1 MTRASPGSPLR
12 LRLRTKLAVAMGFAA
27 LVPVLVVA
35 LLATGVILSSLEASL
50 REDADRQLG
59 VALNLVLRNVE
70 RLGDETVRL
79 AESGELAGALDQPAA
94 LEAWLAREAAHL
106 SSVRLQLFDA
116 TGREVIARVLG
127 GAEPRFKDIGVR
139 AGDPVIAA
147 GQAWSRGVS
156 LVELDDHLVA
166 RAVSP
171 VVDAGL
177 VLHGILVLS
186 MPLDGDFA
194 DGIKGALSAEVLLGG
209 PSGKLETTLRNGIDG
224 RTQTLQLG
232 PADRAAALRG
242 KRVIRDVDVVGGQ
255 RKIAATALFD
265 RKDHSIGL
273 VGVAVERGRLEA
285 TKLLAVRS
293 LVAGGLAALAFALV
307 LALFWSR
314 RLGAPIAELHDG
326 AIAVSRGDLDHRID
340 IPGGDELT
348 DLAIAFNQMTSTLQ
362 DNQARLAARM
372 REIVAIH
379 DAGRAVS
386 SVIDMEGVSRKI
398 VEAVA
403 RTFDTQLAALWLVDE
418 RSESTGGGN
427 PAGSAGK
434 PGGGAPRGGDS
445 AGEGLRVTAARA
457 RRADVSTS
465 FATDEALATA
475 EVLRPIADQARATRR
490 PLRLGHANPGPPDPS
505 APPDPRFTEAAKQA
519 GGLGP
524 VVALPLDRKTRVVG
538 VIAVAR
544 AERAREFSEAELNLL
559 TTFADQAGAA
569 VENALLYSE
578 VRAAS
583 EGLERKV
590 RMRTI
595 DLTTTNYEL
604 HEALENLRE
613 TQAQLVLSER
623 MAGLG
628 LLVAGVAHEI
638 NSPTAAIRGSIDGL
652 TGALARVSRHGVEL
666 AARSAPASVAGLLE
680 ALAPALAERSF
691 PTSLTAR
698 KAAREIAAAIDPSGV
713 DPRPAGRAVGVPTP
727 RDTASP
733 IDPTGVDPRPAGRA
747 VGVPTP
753 RDTASPIDPTGVDP
767 RPAGRAV
774 GVPTPRDTASPIE
787 RPHALAA
794 ELADLGATPDD
805 AVRLIDAL
813 GGAHVLAPAVVAA
826 LTDHVYLHRTA
837 STIRHAVAS
846 IQRIVGALKSYSH
859 LDQQA
864 VRTEADIH
872 EGLETTLTLLHH
884 TLRDIVVERR
894 FGSVP
899 RIPVYV
905 DELNQVW
912 TNLIQNAQ
920 QALSNRP
927 ASGAK
932 VTITTATADAWVV
945 VRVTDNGP
953 GVPTE
958 VLPRIFEPFFTT
970 KPKGEGSGL
979 GLGIARKIVDKHG
992 GTMRCE
998 SEPGWTMFEVRLPIA
1013 ST

>member
-1 MTRASPGSPLR
+1 MTRASPGPPLR

-59 VALNLVLRNVE
+59 IALNLVLRSVE

-79 AESGELAGALDQPAA
+79 AEAGELVGALDQPAA
-94 LEAWLAREAAHL
+94 LEAWLVRAAAHM
-106 SSVRLQLFDA
+106 SSARLQLFDA
-116 TGREVIARVLG
+116 AGHELTVRVLG
-127 GAEPRFKDIGVR
+127 GAESRFKDIGVR
-139 AGDPVIAA
+139 AGDPAIAA
-147 GQAWSRGVS
+147 GQAWGRGVS

-177 VLHGILVLS
+177 ALHGILVLS
-186 MPLDGDFA
+186 MPLDADFA

-209 PSGKLETTLRNGIDG
+209 ASGKLETTLRDGIDG

-232 PADRAAALRG
+232 VAERTAALRG
-242 KRVIRDVDVVGGQ
+242 ERVIRDLDAVGGQ

-265 RKDHSIGL
+265 RKDHAIGL

-418 RSESTGGGN
+418 RSESPGGGN
-427 PAGSAGK
+427 PAGSAGRA
-434 PGGGAPRGGDS
+434 GGGAPRGGDG
-445 AGEGLRVTAARA
+445 AGGGLRVTAARA
-457 RRADVSTS
+457 RRADVSTA

-505 APPDPRFTEAAKQA
+505 AASDPRFTEAAKQA

-698 KAAREIAAAIDPSGV
+698 KAAREIAAALEAA
-713 DPRPAGRAVGVPTP
+713 AGP
-727 RDTASP
+727 
-733 IDPTGVDPRPAGRA
+733 
-747 VGVPTP
+747 
-753 RDTASPIDPTGVDP
+753 
-767 RPAGRAV
+767 
-774 GVPTPRDTASPIE
+774 PIE
-787 RPHALAA
+787 RPHELAA

-920 QALSNRP
+920 QALSNRL

-932 VTITTATADAWVV
+932 VTITTATSDAWVV

>member
-1 MTRASPGSPLR
+1 MTRASPGPPLR

-59 VALNLVLRNVE
+59 IALNLVLRSVE

-79 AESGELAGALDQPAA
+79 AEAGELVGALDQPAA
-94 LEAWLAREAAHL
+94 LEAWLVRAAAHM
-106 SSVRLQLFDA
+106 SSARLQLFDA
-116 TGREVIARVLG
+116 AGHELTVRVLG
-127 GAEPRFKDIGVR
+127 GAESRFKDIGVR

-147 GQAWSRGVS
+147 GQAWGRGVS

-177 VLHGILVLS
+177 ALHGILVLS
-186 MPLDGDFA
+186 MPLDADFA

-209 PSGKLETTLRNGIDG
+209 ASGKLETTLRDGIDG

-232 PADRAAALRG
+232 VAERTAALRG
-242 KRVIRDVDVVGGQ
+242 ERVIRDLDAVGGQ

-265 RKDHSIGL
+265 RKDHAIGL

-418 RSESTGGGN
+418 RSESPGGGN
-427 PAGSAGK
+427 PAGSAGRA
-434 PGGGAPRGGDS
+434 GGGAPRGGDG
-445 AGEGLRVTAARA
+445 AGGGLRVTAARA
-457 RRADVSTS
+457 RRADVSTV

-490 PLRLGHANPGPPDPS
+490 PLRLGHANPGPSDPS
-505 APPDPRFTEAAKQA
+505 AAPDPRFTEAAKQA

-698 KAAREIAAAIDPSGV
+698 KAAREIAAALEAA
-713 DPRPAGRAVGVPTP
+713 AGP
-727 RDTASP
+727 P
-733 IDPTGVDPRPAGRA
+733 IDPTGE
-747 VGVPTP
+747 
-753 RDTASPIDPTGVDP
+753 DP

-927 ASGAK
+927 DSGAK
-932 VTITTATADAWVV
+932 LTITTATSDAWVV

>member
-1 MTRASPGSPLR
+1 VTAASPGPPLR

-35 LLATGVILSSLEASL
+35 LLATGVILSSLETSL

-59 VALNLVLRNVE
+59 IALNLVLRSVE
-70 RLGDETVRL
+70 RLGDEAVRL
-79 AESGELAGALDQPAA
+79 SETSDLAGALGERAA
-94 LEAWLAREAAHL
+94 LEAWLAREAVHA
-106 SSVRLQLFDA
+106 SAARLQLLDA
-116 TGREVIARVLG
+116 AGRVVFTGELG
-127 GAEPRFKDIGVR
+127 GGPPRLEAIEVR
-139 AGDPVIAA
+139 PGDPVIAI
-147 GQAWSRGVS
+147 GQAWGRGVA
-156 LVELDDHLVA
+156 LVEFDDHLIA

-177 VLHGILVLS
+177 ALRGVLVLS

-194 DGIKGALSAEVLLGG
+194 NGIKGALSAEVLLGG
-209 PSGKLETTLRNGIDG
+209 PSGKLETTLRTGIGG
-224 RTQTLQLG
+224 RTQPLQLAD
-232 PADRAAALRG
+232 ADRAAALRG
-242 KRVIRDVDVVGGQ
+242 KRVIRDLDLVGGQ
-255 RKIAATALFD
+255 RKIATTALFD
-265 RKDHSIGL
+265 RKDHPIGL
-273 VGVAVERGRLEA
+273 VGVAVDRTRLEA

-403 RTFDTQLAALWLVDE
+403 RTFDIQLAALWLVDE
-418 RSESTGGGN
+418 RGEATG
-427 PAGSAGK
+427 A
-434 PGGGAPRGGDS
+434 GAPHGDE
-445 AGEGLRVTAARA
+445 GEGAGLRVTAARA
-457 RRADVSTS
+457 RRADVSTA

-475 EVLRPIADQARATRR
+475 EVLRPFADQARATRR
-490 PLRLGHANPGPPDPS
+490 PLRLGRASPGPGGPS
-505 APPDPRFTEAAKQA
+505 AAAGSSAAVDRSAASGPSDSPDPRFAEAARQA

-524 VVALPLDRKTRVVG
+524 VVALPLDRKARVVG

-544 AERAREFSEAELNLL
+544 TAHAREFSEAELNLL

-595 DLTTTNYEL
+595 ELTTINYEL

-652 TGALARVSRHGVEL
+652 TSALARVSRHGVEL
-666 AARSAPASVAGLLE
+666 AARSAPAAVAGLLE
-680 ALAPALAERSF
+680 ALAPALAERPL

-698 KAAREIAAAIDPSGV
+698 KAAREIAAALEVAAGPSL
-713 DPRPAGRAVGVPTP
+713 
-727 RDTASP
+727 
-733 IDPTGVDPRPAGRA
+733 
-747 VGVPTP
+747 
-753 RDTASPIDPTGVDP
+753 
-767 RPAGRAV
+767 
-774 GVPTPRDTASPIE
+774 E
-787 RPHALAA
+787 RLPQLAA

-813 GGAHVLAPAVVAA
+813 GASHGLASAVVAA

-837 STIRHAVAS
+837 STIRHAIAS

-927 ASGAK
+927 PSGARI
-932 VTITTATADAWVV
+932 TITTETSDAWVV
-945 VRVTDNGP
+945 VCVTDNGP
-953 GVPTE
+953 GVPTD

>member
-1 MTRASPGSPLR
+1 MTRASPGLPIR

-59 VALNLVLRNVE
+59 VALNLVLRSVE

-79 AESGELAGALDQPAA
+79 AEAGELAGALDRPAA
-94 LEAWLAREAAHL
+94 LEAWLAREAAHM
-106 SSVRLQLFDA
+106 SSARLQLFDA
-116 TGREVIARVLG
+116 TGREVFARVLG
-127 GAEPRFKDIGVR
+127 GAEPRFEDIGVR

-147 GQAWSRGVS
+147 GQAWGREVS
-156 LVELDDHLVA
+156 LVERDDHLVA

-232 PADRAAALRG
+232 VAERTAALRG
-242 KRVIRDVDVVGGQ
+242 KRVIRDLDVVGGQ

-265 RKDHSIGL
+265 RKDHAIGL
-273 VGVAVERGRLEA
+273 VGVAVDRGRLEA

-314 RLGAPIAELHDG
+314 RIGAPIAELHDG

-418 RSESTGGGN
+418 RTEAPGGGN
-427 PAGSAGK
+427 PAGPAGRA
-434 PGGGAPRGGDS
+434 GGGAPRGGDG

-457 RRADVSTS
+457 RRADVSTA

-505 APPDPRFTEAAKQA
+505 APPDPRFTEAAREA

-524 VVALPLDRKTRVVG
+524 VVALPLARKTRVVG

-595 DLTTTNYEL
+595 ELTTINYEL

-698 KAAREIAAAIDPSGV
+698 KAAREIAAALEAAPG
-713 DPRPAGRAVGVPTP
+713 P
-727 RDTASP
+727 P
-733 IDPTGVDPRPAGRA
+733 IDPTGVDPRR
-747 VGVPTP
+747 
-753 RDTASPIDPTGVDP
+753 
-767 RPAGRAV
+767 
-774 GVPTPRDTASPIE
+774 IE

-805 AVRLIDAL
+805 AVRLIEAL
-813 GGAHVLAPAVVAA
+813 GASPALAPAVVAA

-837 STIRHAVAS
+837 STFRHAIAS

-872 EGLETTLTLLHH
+872 EGLETTLALLHH

-932 VTITTATADAWVV
+932 VTITTATSDAWVV
-945 VRVTDNGP
+945 VRVVDNGP
-953 GVPTE
+953 GIPTE

-998 SEPGWTMFEVRLPIA
+998 SEPGWTMFEVRLPVA